1 MQKKKDNFLEKIV
14 KKNYNTEL
22 ENVLEKKYFEE
33 NTKSILL
40 SIMYKIETAYK
51 DYKQVKRNVETK
63 EEFIENLIEDIQRNC
78 ESIKLV
84 KLHSK
89 EDDILG
95 DRTFLI
101 EKKAK
106 KIICYPIERKLL
118 YAIAKI
124 SKNDEIIK
132 DKYYIINKT
141 LSNLINIGKDIE
153 TVEPLRDFNG
163 YSWTT
168 ISGEI
173 ESLEYNL
180 IYQNLRIILGYKFL
194 NKWIRNTEYIIDY
207 MELLK
212 NKLEELYGN
221 EVKEKI
227 IEYLEKISILLEM
240 KYNKNAKEKI
250 LQEKIKNEEKL
261 DKILDNAKFVQ
272 EITEKKKALTKQI
285 KKIDETLNND
295 SLLQSEYEKRNEDLP
310 LEEKIFSMRIL
321 SKIMA
326 EERES
331 KIKKIEKLNDLLNP
345 QKFIEYKK
353 LLERKEEKLKVA
365 QIKDIQKEIE
375 KCIIKFQE
383 IFLKAFITKVEKANS
398 KQEIEDLIYEYRY
411 YNLLQI
417 KDKIEIKDEE
427 KLKDKLKE
435 TTNILLRKAEELKV
449 LNQLSKD
456 EEKNYQI
463 LKNIFETR
471 SINLNELY
479 IKIVR
484 ENEKYYL
491 QIFDENA
498 FEEKIELKLFEQAS
512 KEEIPMKLNKKVKIF
527 N

>member
-153 TVEPLRDFNG
+153 TVETLRDFNG

-180 IYQNLRIILGYKFL
+180 IYQNLIIIL
-194 NKWIRNTEYIIDY
+194 
-207 MELLK
+207 
-212 NKLEELYGN
+212 
-221 EVKEKI
+221 
-227 IEYLEKISILLEM
+227 
-240 KYNKNAKEKI
+240 
-250 LQEKIKNEEKL
+250 
-261 DKILDNAKFVQ
+261 
-272 EITEKKKALTKQI
+272 
-285 KKIDETLNND
+285 
-295 SLLQSEYEKRNEDLP
+295 
-310 LEEKIFSMRIL
+310 
-321 SKIMA
+321 
-326 EERES
+326 
-331 KIKKIEKLNDLLNP
+331 
-345 QKFIEYKK
+345 
-353 LLERKEEKLKVA
+353 
-365 QIKDIQKEIE
+365 
-375 KCIIKFQE
+375 
-383 IFLKAFITKVEKANS
+383 
-398 KQEIEDLIYEYRY
+398 
-411 YNLLQI
+411 
-417 KDKIEIKDEE
+417 
-427 KLKDKLKE
+427 
-435 TTNILLRKAEELKV
+435 
-449 LNQLSKD
+449 
-456 EEKNYQI
+456 
-463 LKNIFETR
+463 
-471 SINLNELY
+471 
-479 IKIVR
+479 
-484 ENEKYYL
+484 
-491 QIFDENA
+491 
-498 FEEKIELKLFEQAS
+498 
-512 KEEIPMKLNKKVKIF
+512 
-527 N
+527 

>member
-1 MQKKKDNFLEKIV
+1 MHKKKNLLEKIV
-14 KKNYNTEL
+14 KKDYNNEL
-22 ENVLEKKYFEE
+22 EKVLE
-33 NTKSILL
+33 TKQFDEHVKSTLL
-40 SIMYKIETAYK
+40 SILYKIEAAYK
-51 DYKQVKRNVETK
+51 DLETVKKDVQTK
-63 EEFIENLIEDIQRNC
+63 EEYVANIIEIIKNNC
-78 ESIKLV
+78 DSIKIIRMNDEENKIPNNKTYIV
-84 KLHSK
+84 DK
-89 EDDILG
+89 ENK
-95 DRTFLI
+95 T
-101 EKKAK
+101 
-106 KIICYPIERKLL
+106 IIAYPIERKIL

-124 SKNDEIIK
+124 SKKDKIIK
-132 DKYYIINKT
+132 DDYFLINET
-141 LSNLINIGKDIE
+141 LSELINVGNNINM
-153 TVEPLRDFNG
+153 VEPLRDFNG

-272 EITEKKKALTKQI
+272 ELTEKKKALTKQI

>member
-63 EEFIENLIEDIQRNC
+63 EEFIENLIEDIQKNC

-106 KIICYPIERKLL
+106 QIICYPIERKLL

-132 DKYYIINKT
+132 DKYYLINKT
-141 LSNLINIGKDIE
+141 VSNLINIGKNIE

-180 IYQNLRIILGYKFL
+180 IYQNLRIMLGYKFL

-212 NKLEELYGN
+212 NNLEELYGN
-221 EVKEKI
+221 EIKEKI
-227 IEYLEKISILLEM
+227 IDYLEKISILVEM

-250 LQEKIKNEEKL
+250 LQEKMRNDEKL
-261 DKILDNAKFVQ
+261 KKILDNAKFV
-272 EITEKKKALTKQI
+272 EELTEKKKDLTKQI
-285 KKIDETLNND
+285 KQIDETLNNE
-295 SLLQSEYEKRNEDLP
+295 SLLQLEYEKRNEDLP

-353 LLERKEEKLKVA
+353 VLERKDEKLKLA
-365 QIKDIQKEIE
+365 QIKDLEKEIQKY
-375 KCIIKFQE
+375 IIKFQE
-383 IFLKAFITKVEKANS
+383 IFLEAFTKKIEKVQS
-398 KQEIEDLIYEYRY
+398 KQEVEDLIYEYRY

-417 KDKIEIKDEE
+417 KDKLEIKDEE
-427 KLKDKLKE
+427 KLKEKLKE
-435 TTNILLRKAEELKV
+435 TTKKLLKKAEELKV
-449 LNQLSKD
+449 LNEISKN
-456 EEKNYQI
+456 EEKKFQI
-463 LKNIFETR
+463 LKNIFEIR

-484 ENEKYYL
+484 ENDKYYL

-498 FEEKIELKLFEQAS
+498 FEEKIELDSFE
-512 KEEIPMKLNKKVKIF
+512 KITKDDIPIKLNKKVKIF

>member
-1 MQKKKDNFLEKIV
+1 
-14 KKNYNTEL
+14 
-22 ENVLEKKYFEE
+22 
-33 NTKSILL
+33 
-40 SIMYKIETAYK
+40 
-51 DYKQVKRNVETK
+51 
-63 EEFIENLIEDIQRNC
+63 
-78 ESIKLV
+78 
-84 KLHSK
+84 
-89 EDDILG
+89 
-95 DRTFLI
+95 
-101 EKKAK
+101 
-106 KIICYPIERKLL
+106 
-118 YAIAKI
+118 
-124 SKNDEIIK
+124 
-132 DKYYIINKT
+132 
-141 LSNLINIGKDIE
+141 
-153 TVEPLRDFNG
+153 
-163 YSWTT
+163 
-168 ISGEI
+168 
-173 ESLEYNL
+173 
-180 IYQNLRIILGYKFL
+180 
-194 NKWIRNTEYIIDY
+194 
-207 MELLK
+207 
-212 NKLEELYGN
+212 
-221 EVKEKI
+221 
-227 IEYLEKISILLEM
+227 
-240 KYNKNAKEKI
+240 
-250 LQEKIKNEEKL
+250 
-261 DKILDNAKFVQ
+261 
-272 EITEKKKALTKQI
+272 
-285 KKIDETLNND
+285 
-295 SLLQSEYEKRNEDLP
+295 
-310 LEEKIFSMRIL
+310 
-321 SKIMA
+321 MA

>member
-1 MQKKKDNFLEKIV
+1 
-14 KKNYNTEL
+14 
-22 ENVLEKKYFEE
+22 
-33 NTKSILL
+33 
-40 SIMYKIETAYK
+40 
-51 DYKQVKRNVETK
+51 
-63 EEFIENLIEDIQRNC
+63 
-78 ESIKLV
+78 
-84 KLHSK
+84 
-89 EDDILG
+89 
-95 DRTFLI
+95 
-101 EKKAK
+101 
-106 KIICYPIERKLL
+106 
-118 YAIAKI
+118 
-124 SKNDEIIK
+124 
-132 DKYYIINKT
+132 
-141 LSNLINIGKDIE
+141 
-153 TVEPLRDFNG
+153 
-163 YSWTT
+163 
-168 ISGEI
+168 
-173 ESLEYNL
+173 
-180 IYQNLRIILGYKFL
+180 
-194 NKWIRNTEYIIDY
+194 
-207 MELLK
+207 
-212 NKLEELYGN
+212 
-221 EVKEKI
+221 
-227 IEYLEKISILLEM
+227 M

-272 EITEKKKALTKQI
+272 ELTEKKKALTKQI

>member
-1 MQKKKDNFLEKIV
+1 M
-14 KKNYNTEL
+14 
-22 ENVLEKKYFEE
+22 
-33 NTKSILL
+33 
-40 SIMYKIETAYK
+40 
-51 DYKQVKRNVETK
+51 
-63 EEFIENLIEDIQRNC
+63 
-78 ESIKLV
+78 
-84 KLHSK
+84 
-89 EDDILG
+89 
-95 DRTFLI
+95 
-101 EKKAK
+101 
-106 KIICYPIERKLL
+106 
-118 YAIAKI
+118 
-124 SKNDEIIK
+124 
-132 DKYYIINKT
+132 
-141 LSNLINIGKDIE
+141 
-153 TVEPLRDFNG
+153 
-163 YSWTT
+163 
-168 ISGEI
+168 
-173 ESLEYNL
+173 
-180 IYQNLRIILGYKFL
+180 
-194 NKWIRNTEYIIDY
+194 
-207 MELLK
+207 
-212 NKLEELYGN
+212 
-221 EVKEKI
+221 
-227 IEYLEKISILLEM
+227 
-240 KYNKNAKEKI
+240 
-250 LQEKIKNEEKL
+250 
-261 DKILDNAKFVQ
+261 
-272 EITEKKKALTKQI
+272 
-285 KKIDETLNND
+285 
-295 SLLQSEYEKRNEDLP
+295 
-310 LEEKIFSMRIL
+310 
-321 SKIMA
+321 
-326 EERES
+326 
-331 KIKKIEKLNDLLNP
+331 NDLLNP

>member
-1 MQKKKDNFLEKIV
+1 
-14 KKNYNTEL
+14 
-22 ENVLEKKYFEE
+22 
-33 NTKSILL
+33 
-40 SIMYKIETAYK
+40 
-51 DYKQVKRNVETK
+51 
-63 EEFIENLIEDIQRNC
+63 
-78 ESIKLV
+78 
-84 KLHSK
+84 
-89 EDDILG
+89 
-95 DRTFLI
+95 
-101 EKKAK
+101 
-106 KIICYPIERKLL
+106 
-118 YAIAKI
+118 
-124 SKNDEIIK
+124 
-132 DKYYIINKT
+132 
-141 LSNLINIGKDIE
+141 
-153 TVEPLRDFNG
+153 
-163 YSWTT
+163 
-168 ISGEI
+168 
-173 ESLEYNL
+173 
-180 IYQNLRIILGYKFL
+180 
-194 NKWIRNTEYIIDY
+194 

-272 EITEKKKALTKQI
+272 ELTEKKKALTKQI

>member
-1 MQKKKDNFLEKIV
+1 
-14 KKNYNTEL
+14 
-22 ENVLEKKYFEE
+22 
-33 NTKSILL
+33 
-40 SIMYKIETAYK
+40 
-51 DYKQVKRNVETK
+51 
-63 EEFIENLIEDIQRNC
+63 
-78 ESIKLV
+78 
-84 KLHSK
+84 
-89 EDDILG
+89 
-95 DRTFLI
+95 
-101 EKKAK
+101 
-106 KIICYPIERKLL
+106 
-118 YAIAKI
+118 
-124 SKNDEIIK
+124 
-132 DKYYIINKT
+132 
-141 LSNLINIGKDIE
+141 
-153 TVEPLRDFNG
+153 
-163 YSWTT
+163 
-168 ISGEI
+168 
-173 ESLEYNL
+173 
-180 IYQNLRIILGYKFL
+180 
-194 NKWIRNTEYIIDY
+194 
-207 MELLK
+207 
-212 NKLEELYGN
+212 
-221 EVKEKI
+221 
-227 IEYLEKISILLEM
+227 
-240 KYNKNAKEKI
+240 
-250 LQEKIKNEEKL
+250 
-261 DKILDNAKFVQ
+261 
-272 EITEKKKALTKQI
+272 
-285 KKIDETLNND
+285 
-295 SLLQSEYEKRNEDLP
+295 
-310 LEEKIFSMRIL
+310 MRIL